1 MTARRVYG
9 GSSHEIIMGGSIMKI
24 QRFLILIFS
33 VLAYVAV
40 LASTASH
47 AGDINS
53 DSIVGKWQDPDNPA
67 VVQIA
72 NKGGYYEGV
81 VVENTDN
88 PALVSTVVF
97 KNLVYDSSEG
107 VWKGTVYSVKKN
119 KDFDAKISMENSGN
133 FTLTVKAGL
142 GSKKFEWARVE

>member
-1 MTARRVYG
+1 
-9 GSSHEIIMGGSIMKI
+9 MKI
-24 QRFLILIFS
+24 SREGVMKVKHHRFLIFS
-33 VLAYVAV
+33 VLAY
-40 LASTASH
+40 LALLVSTASH
-47 AGDINS
+47 AGDVNS

-67 VVQIA
+67 IVQIA

-81 VVENTDN
+81 VVENADN

-107 VWKGTVYSVKKN
+107 VWEGTVYSVKKN

>member
-1 MTARRVYG
+1 
-9 GSSHEIIMGGSIMKI
+9 MKTRNY
-24 QRFLILIFS
+24 RFLILSIFAYAAF
-33 VLAYVAV
+33 LA
-40 LASTASH
+40 ASLSQ
-47 AGDINS
+47 AGDVSS
-53 DSIVGKWQDPDNPA
+53 DSIVGKWKDPDNPA
-67 VVQIA
+67 IVQIT
-72 NKGGYYEGV
+72 NKSGYYEGV

-107 VWKGTVYSVKKN
+107 VWEGTVYSVKKN
-119 KDFDAKISMENSGN
+119 KDFDAKISMENSSN

>member
-1 MTARRVYG
+1 MNARQVYG
-9 GSSHEIIMGGSIMKI
+9 GNIYKILREGVMKI
-24 QRFLILIFS
+24 KYHRFLIFS
-33 VLAYVAV
+33 VLAYMAV
-40 LASTASH
+40 LASAASH
-47 AGDINS
+47 AGDVNS

-67 VVQIA
+67 IVQIA

-107 VWKGTVYSVKKN
+107 VWEGTVYSVKKN
-119 KDFDAKISMENSGN
+119 KDFDAKISMENSSN

>member
-1 MTARRVYG
+1 
-9 GSSHEIIMGGSIMKI
+9 MKI
-24 QRFLILIFS
+24 PHYRFLIFS
-33 VLAYVAV
+33 VLAYMAV

-47 AGDINS
+47 AGDVNS

-67 VVQIA
+67 IVQIA

-107 VWKGTVYSVKKN
+107 IWEGTVYSVKKN
-119 KDFDAKISMENSGN
+119 KDFDAKIRMETSGN

-142 GSKKFEWARVE
+142 VSKKFEWARVE

>member
-1 MTARRVYG
+1 MTAWRVWAQVL
-9 GSSHEIIMGGSIMKI
+9 MKI
-24 QRFLILIFS
+24 SREGVMKVKHHRFLIFS
-33 VLAYVAV
+33 VLAY
-40 LASTASH
+40 LALLVSTASH
-47 AGDINS
+47 AGDVNS

-67 VVQIA
+67 IVQIA

-81 VVENTDN
+81 VVENADN

-107 VWKGTVYSVKKN
+107 VWEGTVYSVKKN

>member
-1 MTARRVYG
+1 
-9 GSSHEIIMGGSIMKI
+9 MKI
-24 QRFLILIFS
+24 PHYRFLIFS
-33 VLAYVAV
+33 ALAYAAL
-40 LASTASH
+40 LASSVSH
-47 AGDINS
+47 AGDVNS
-53 DSIVGKWQDPDNPA
+53 DSLVGKWKDPDNPA
-67 VVQIA
+67 IVQIA

-107 VWKGTVYSVKKN
+107 IWEGTVYSVKKN
-119 KDFDAKISMENSGN
+119 KDFDAKIRMENSGN

>member
-1 MTARRVYG
+1 MTVRQVYG
-9 GSSHEIIMGGSIMKI
+9 GSICENIKGGVMKI
-24 QRFLILIFS
+24 MYYRLLIFP
-33 VLAYVAV
+33 VLAYIAV
-40 LASTASH
+40 LASAASH
-47 AGDINS
+47 AGGVTA
-53 DSIVGKWQDPDNPA
+53 DSIVGKWKDPDNPA
-67 VVQIA
+67 IVQIA

-107 VWKGTVYSVKKN
+107 VWEGTVYSVKKN
-119 KDFDAKISMENSGN
+119 KDFDAKISMEDSGN
-133 FTLTVKAGL
+133 FTLMVKAGL

>member
-1 MTARRVYG
+1 
-9 GSSHEIIMGGSIMKI
+9 MKVKHH
-24 QRFLILIFS
+24 RFLMFS
-33 VLAYVAV
+33 VLAYLAL

-47 AGDINS
+47 AGDVNS

-67 VVQIA
+67 IVQIA

-107 VWKGTVYSVKKN
+107 VWEGTVYSVKKG